1 MSRFLKVIVNI
12 ILVGAILTA
21 AALLV
26 PPLAGVQTF
35 VMDDMS
41 MQTNLAPGSVTYA
54 VDKEAGELKNGDK
67 VLEQASSGSYVYRVT
82 NLNVQEDIC
91 TLTAPN
97 TSPQLTKEAN
107 ISNGVAK
114 VVFTIPVIG
123 YVVMA
128 MKTTEGLIIIG
139 LAVLF
144 VILLFI
150 LSEVWKKDEDDEDD
164 DEDEE
169 EDEEAESLEEDGRRR
184 MTEEE
189 DEDEDGEDLSRKEK
203 KRKKKEAKAAR
214 KAEKKEKKRK
224 KKTDFEEEI
233 QEEDL
238 IPEETPEEIPAAVP
252 ENTDMKSVEEEL
264 AAMVR
269 QFEQEVAQGNGS
281 AWAAEEEVSGATV
294 DLSQV
299 MTGKEEGSENPSEET
314 KETDPPQENVKEK
327 AEPQIQIPPGL
338 GEEEPSSEPVIP
350 NYSVQELLRRA
361 KDSGIDPDVVEDKE
375 ADVTLV
381 DYSQWLKKK

>member
-82 NLNVQEDIC
+82 NLNVQEDTC

-150 LSEVWKKDEDDEDD
+150 LSEVWKKDED
-164 DEDEE
+164 EE
-169 EDEEAESLEEDGRRR
+169 EDDEAESLEEDGRRR

-189 DEDEDGEDLSRKEK
+189 YEDEDGEDLSRKEK
-203 KRKKKEAKAAR
+203 KRTKKEAKAAR

-269 QFEQEVAQGNGS
+269 QFEQEAAQENGS

-327 AEPQIQIPPGL
+327 AEPQIQIPPVF

>member
-41 MQTNLAPGSVTYA
+41 MQTNLSPGSVTYA

-82 NLNVQEDIC
+82 NLNVQEDTC

-150 LSEVWKKDEDDEDD
+150 LSEVWKKDEDDED
-164 DEDEE
+164 EE

-224 KKTDFEEEI
+224 KKDRFRGRDRRKKTSFRRRRRRKFR
-233 QEEDL
+233 L
-238 IPEETPEEIPAAVP
+238 
-252 ENTDMKSVEEEL
+252 
-264 AAMVR
+264 
-269 QFEQEVAQGNGS
+269 QFR
-281 AWAAEEEVSGATV
+281 
-294 DLSQV
+294 
-299 MTGKEEGSENPSEET
+299 
-314 KETDPPQENVKEK
+314 K
-327 AEPQIQIPPGL
+327 API
-338 GEEEPSSEPVIP
+338 
-350 NYSVQELLRRA
+350 
-361 KDSGIDPDVVEDKE
+361 
-375 ADVTLV
+375 
-381 DYSQWLKKK
+381 

>member
-82 NLNVQEDIC
+82 NLNVQEDTC

-150 LSEVWKKDEDDEDD
+150 LSEVWKKDEDDED
-164 DEDEE
+164 
-169 EDEEAESLEEDGRRR
+169 EAESLEEDGRRR

-269 QFEQEVAQGNGS
+269 QFEQEAAQENGS

-327 AEPQIQIPPGL
+327 AEPQIQIPPVF

>member
-41 MQTNLAPGSVTYA
+41 MQTNLSPGSVTYA

-82 NLNVQEDIC
+82 NLNVQEDTC

-107 ISNGVAK
+107 ISNGAAK

-139 LAVLF
+139 LAVVF

-150 LSEVWKKDEDDEDD
+150 LSEVWKKDEDDED
-164 DEDEE
+164 EEEE
-169 EDEEAESLEEDGRRR
+169 EDLEGDGRRR
-184 MTEEE
+184 IVEEEE
-189 DEDEDGEDLSRKEK
+189 DDEDDEEEDLSRKEK
-203 KRKKKEAKAAR
+203 KRRKKEAKVAR

-224 KKTDFEEEI
+224 KKEDFEEEI

-238 IPEETPEEIPAAVP
+238 IPEEAPEEIPAAVP

-269 QFEQEVAQGNGS
+269 QFEQEAAQENGS

-314 KETDPPQENVKEK
+314 KETDLPQENVKEK
-327 AEPQIQIPPGL
+327 AEPQIQIPPVF

>member
-82 NLNVQEDIC
+82 NLNVQEDTC

-238 IPEETPEEIPAAVP
+238 IPEETPEEIPTAVP

-269 QFEQEVAQGNGS
+269 QFEQEAAQGNGS

-327 AEPQIQIPPGL
+327 AEPQIQIPPVF

>member
-82 NLNVQEDIC
+82 NLNVQEDTC

-150 LSEVWKKDEDDEDD
+150 LSEVWKKDED

-238 IPEETPEEIPAAVP
+238 IPEEAPEEIPAAVP

-269 QFEQEVAQGNGS
+269 QFEQEAAQENGS

-327 AEPQIQIPPGL
+327 AEPQIQIPPVF

>member
-82 NLNVQEDIC
+82 NLNVQEDTC

-164 DEDEE
+164 DEDEDEDEE

-203 KRKKKEAKAAR
+203 E
-214 KAEKKEKKRK
+214 KEKRS
-224 KKTDFEEEI
+224 EGC
-233 QEEDL
+233 
-238 IPEETPEEIPAAVP
+238 P
-252 ENTDMKSVEEEL
+252 
-264 AAMVR
+264 
-269 QFEQEVAQGNGS
+269 QG
-281 AWAAEEEVSGATV
+281 
-294 DLSQV
+294 
-299 MTGKEEGSENPSEET
+299 
-314 KETDPPQENVKEK
+314 
-327 AEPQIQIPPGL
+327 
-338 GEEEPSSEPVIP
+338 
-350 NYSVQELLRRA
+350 
-361 KDSGIDPDVVEDKE
+361 
-375 ADVTLV
+375 
-381 DYSQWLKKK
+381 

>member
-82 NLNVQEDIC
+82 NLNVQEDTC

-269 QFEQEVAQGNGS
+269 QFEQEAAQGNGS

-327 AEPQIQIPPGL
+327 AEPQIQIPPVF

>member
-82 NLNVQEDIC
+82 NLNVQEDTC

-150 LSEVWKKDEDDEDD
+150 LSEVWKKDED

-269 QFEQEVAQGNGS
+269 QFEQEAAQENGS

-327 AEPQIQIPPGL
+327 AEPQIQIPPVF

>member
-82 NLNVQEDIC
+82 NLNVQEDTC

-150 LSEVWKKDEDDEDD
+150 LSEVWKKDEDDED
-164 DEDEE
+164 E
-169 EDEEAESLEEDGRRR
+169 EEAESLEEDGRRR

-269 QFEQEVAQGNGS
+269 QFEQEAAQENGS

-327 AEPQIQIPPGL
+327 AEPQIQIPPVF

>member
-82 NLNVQEDIC
+82 NLNVQEDTC

-150 LSEVWKKDEDDEDD
+150 LSEV
-164 DEDEE
+164 
-169 EDEEAESLEEDGRRR
+169 
-184 MTEEE
+184 
-189 DEDEDGEDLSRKEK
+189 
-203 KRKKKEAKAAR
+203 
-214 KAEKKEKKRK
+214 
-224 KKTDFEEEI
+224 
-233 QEEDL
+233 
-238 IPEETPEEIPAAVP
+238 
-252 ENTDMKSVEEEL
+252 
-264 AAMVR
+264 
-269 QFEQEVAQGNGS
+269 
-281 AWAAEEEVSGATV
+281 
-294 DLSQV
+294 
-299 MTGKEEGSENPSEET
+299 
-314 KETDPPQENVKEK
+314 
-327 AEPQIQIPPGL
+327 
-338 GEEEPSSEPVIP
+338 
-350 NYSVQELLRRA
+350 
-361 KDSGIDPDVVEDKE
+361 
-375 ADVTLV
+375 
-381 DYSQWLKKK
+381 

>member
-82 NLNVQEDIC
+82 NLNVQEDTC

-150 LSEVWKKDEDDEDD
+150 LSEVWKKDED
-164 DEDEE
+164 EE
-169 EDEEAESLEEDGRRR
+169 EDDEAESLEEDGRRR

-269 QFEQEVAQGNGS
+269 QFEQEAAQENGS

-327 AEPQIQIPPGL
+327 AEPQIQIPPVF

>member
-82 NLNVQEDIC
+82 NLNVQEDTC

-150 LSEVWKKDEDDEDD
+150 LSEVWKKDEDDED
-164 DEDEE
+164 
-169 EDEEAESLEEDGRRR
+169 EAESLEEDGRRR

-269 QFEQEVAQGNGS
+269 QFEQEAAQENGS

-299 MTGKEEGSENPSEET
+299 MTGKEEGSENPSGGT

-327 AEPQIQIPPGL
+327 AEPQIQIPPVFL
-338 GEEEPSSEPVIP
+338 G
-350 NYSVQELLRRA
+350 RRSRPA
-361 KDSGIDPDVVEDKE
+361 SR
-375 ADVTLV
+375 
-381 DYSQWLKKK
+381 

>member
-82 NLNVQEDIC
+82 NLNVQEDTC

-128 MKTTEGLIIIG
+128 MKTTEGPIIMG

-150 LSEVWKKDEDDEDD
+150 LSEVWKKDED
-164 DEDEE
+164 EE
-169 EDEEAESLEEDGRRR
+169 EDDEAESLEEDGRRR

-269 QFEQEVAQGNGS
+269 QFEQEAAQENGS

-327 AEPQIQIPPGL
+327 AEPQIQIPPVF

>member
-82 NLNVQEDIC
+82 NLNVQEDTC

-150 LSEVWKKDEDDEDD
+150 LSEVWKKDED

-269 QFEQEVAQGNGS
+269 QFEQEAAQENGS

-327 AEPQIQIPPGL
+327 AEPQIQIPPVF
-338 GEEEPSSEPVIP
+338 GEEESSSEPVIP

>member
-82 NLNVQEDIC
+82 NLNVQEDTC

-150 LSEVWKKDEDDEDD
+150 LSEVWKKDEDDEDE
-164 DEDEE
+164 EDE
-169 EDEEAESLEEDGRRR
+169 EEAESLEEDGRRR

-269 QFEQEVAQGNGS
+269 QSEQEAAQGNGS

-314 KETDPPQENVKEK
+314 KETDPPHENVKEK
-327 AEPQIQIPPGL
+327 AEPQIQIPPVF

>member
-41 MQTNLAPGSVTYA
+41 MQTNLSPGSVTYA

-82 NLNVQEDIC
+82 NLNVQEDTC

-107 ISNGVAK
+107 ISNGAAK

-139 LAVLF
+139 LAVVF

-150 LSEVWKKDEDDEDD
+150 LSEVWKKDEDDED
-164 DEDEE
+164 EEEE
-169 EDEEAESLEEDGRRR
+169 EDLEGDGRRR
-184 MTEEE
+184 IVEEEE
-189 DEDEDGEDLSRKEK
+189 DDEDDEEEDLSRKEK
-203 KRKKKEAKAAR
+203 KRRKKEVKVAR

-224 KKTDFEEEI
+224 KKEDFEEEI

-238 IPEETPEEIPAAVP
+238 IPEEAPEEIPAAVP

-269 QFEQEVAQGNGS
+269 QFEQEAAQENGS

-314 KETDPPQENVKEK
+314 KETDLPQENVKEK
-327 AEPQIQIPPGL
+327 AEPQIQIPPVF

>member
-82 NLNVQEDIC
+82 NLNVQEDTC

-264 AAMVR
+264 AAMGR
-269 QFEQEVAQGNGS
+269 QFEQEAAQGNGS

-327 AEPQIQIPPGL
+327 AEPQIQIPPVF

>member
-82 NLNVQEDIC
+82 NLNVQEDTC

-114 VVFTIPVIG
+114 VVFTIQVIG

-150 LSEVWKKDEDDEDD
+150 LSEVWKKDED

-269 QFEQEVAQGNGS
+269 QFEQEAAQENGS

-327 AEPQIQIPPGL
+327 AEPQIQIPPVF

>member
-82 NLNVQEDIC
+82 NLNVQEDTCI
-91 TLTAPN
+91 LTAPN

-139 LAVLF
+139 LAVVF

-164 DEDEE
+164 EEE
-169 EDEEAESLEEDGRRR
+169 EDLEGDGRRR
-184 MTEEE
+184 IVEEEE
-189 DEDEDGEDLSRKEK
+189 DDEDDEDDEEEDLSRKEK

-238 IPEETPEEIPAAVP
+238 IPEEAPEEIPAAVP

-269 QFEQEVAQGNGS
+269 QFEQEAAQENGS

-314 KETDPPQENVKEK
+314 KETDLPQETVKEK
-327 AEPQIQIPPGL
+327 AEPQIQIPPVF

-361 KDSGIDPDVVEDKE
+361 KDSGINPDVVEDKE

-381 DYSQWLKKK
+381 DYSQWLKRK

>member
-82 NLNVQEDIC
+82 NLNVQEDTC

-150 LSEVWKKDEDDEDD
+150 LSEVWKKDEDDED
-164 DEDEE
+164 EE

-224 KKTDFEEEI
+224 KKTNFEEEI

-238 IPEETPEEIPAAVP
+238 IPEEAPEEIPAAVP

-269 QFEQEVAQGNGS
+269 QFEQEAAQENGS

-314 KETDPPQENVKEK
+314 KETDLPQENVKEK
-327 AEPQIQIPPGL
+327 AEPQIQIPPVF

>member
-82 NLNVQEDIC
+82 NLNVQEDTC

-150 LSEVWKKDEDDEDD
+150 LSEVWKKDED
-164 DEDEE
+164 EE
-169 EDEEAESLEEDGRRR
+169 EDDEAESLEEDGRRR

-269 QFEQEVAQGNGS
+269 QFEQEAAQENGS

-327 AEPQIQIPPGL
+327 AEPQIQIPPVF
-338 GEEEPSSEPVIP
+338 GEQEPSSEPVIP

>member
-82 NLNVQEDIC
+82 NLNVQEDTC

-107 ISNGVAK
+107 ISNEVAK

-269 QFEQEVAQGNGS
+269 QFEQEAAQGNGS

-327 AEPQIQIPPGL
+327 AEPQIQIPPVF

>member
-327 AEPQIQIPPGL
+327 AEPQIQIPPVF

>member
-82 NLNVQEDIC
+82 NLNVQEDTC

-150 LSEVWKKDEDDEDD
+150 LSEVWKKDEDDEDE
-164 DEDEE
+164 EDE
-169 EDEEAESLEEDGRRR
+169 EEAESLEEDGRRR

-269 QFEQEVAQGNGS
+269 QFEQEAAQGNGS

-327 AEPQIQIPPGL
+327 AEPQIQIPPVF

>member
-82 NLNVQEDIC
+82 NLNVQEDTC

-150 LSEVWKKDEDDEDD
+150 LSEVWKKDEDDEDE
-164 DEDEE
+164 EDE
-169 EDEEAESLEEDGRRR
+169 EEAESLEEDGRRR

-269 QFEQEVAQGNGS
+269 QSEQEAAQGNGS

-327 AEPQIQIPPGL
+327 AEPQIQIPPVF

>member
-82 NLNVQEDIC
+82 NLNVQEDTC

-150 LSEVWKKDEDDEDD
+150 LSEVWKK

-269 QFEQEVAQGNGS
+269 QFEQEAAQENGS

-327 AEPQIQIPPGL
+327 AEPQIQIPPVF

>member
-1 MSRFLKVIVNI
+1 MSRFLKVSVNI

-82 NLNVQEDIC
+82 NLNVQEDTC

-150 LSEVWKKDEDDEDD
+150 LSEVWKKDED

-269 QFEQEVAQGNGS
+269 QFEQEAAQENGS

-327 AEPQIQIPPGL
+327 AEPQIQIPPVF

>member
-82 NLNVQEDIC
+82 NLNVQEDTC

-128 MKTTEGLIIIG
+128 MKTTEGLIIID

-150 LSEVWKKDEDDEDD
+150 LSEVWKKDED

-269 QFEQEVAQGNGS
+269 QFEQEAAQENGS

-327 AEPQIQIPPGL
+327 AEPQIQIPPVF

>member
-82 NLNVQEDIC
+82 NLNVQEDTC

-150 LSEVWKKDEDDEDD
+150 LSEVWKKDED

-238 IPEETPEEIPAAVP
+238 IPEEAPEEIPAAVP

-269 QFEQEVAQGNGS
+269 QFEQEAAQENGS

-314 KETDPPQENVKEK
+314 KETDLPQENVKEK
-327 AEPQIQIPPGL
+327 AEPQIQIPPVF